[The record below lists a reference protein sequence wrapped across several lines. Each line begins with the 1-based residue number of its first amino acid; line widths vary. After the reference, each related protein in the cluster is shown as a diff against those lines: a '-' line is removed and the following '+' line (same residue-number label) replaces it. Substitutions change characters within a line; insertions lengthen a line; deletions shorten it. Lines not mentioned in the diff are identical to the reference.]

1 MDEIPPAAKERR
13 ILAMSFIAKAE
24 KLYTEHRTN
33 NPRSV
38 ELFEK
43 SKMIAPGGVHSPV
56 RAFSGIGGAPIFFE
70 SASGARMHSV
80 DGKDYIDFCQSFGPL
95 ILGHRDPDVVEA
107 VRAVSDKVWTVGAC
121 EPYSVELGE
130 FMVERIPFLE
140 RVRFVCSGTEAVMS
154 ALRVARGATG
164 RRKILKFN
172 GCYNGHADNL
182 LVAAGSG
189 LAGETASSSE
199 GVPQDS
205 VQHTLI
211 ADLDDEEGFLK
222 IIEVHGNDLAAVIIE
237 PLPANFG
244 LLPQR
249 EEFLRMVAEKTKAC
263 GALLI
268 FDEVI
273 SGFRIAF
280 GGMAAASGIEP
291 DLVTYGKIIGG
302 GFPVGCYGGKE
313 KWMRYVAPEGSVYQ
327 AGTLAANPI
336 GMAAGL
342 ATLKKMVKINAWALL
357 AEQTKQFAKNCN
369 MLFGKYDVPMNC
381 VQKGSL
387 FWFGDARETP
397 IRRPSQISAWQREW
411 FPAFFHAALKQGI
424 YFAPSAYEVGFMSTA
439 HTDAVLDEAIV
450 GIEKALQEIH
460 E

>member
-1 MDEIPPAAKERR
+1 MPSQEKFKQL
-13 ILAMSFIAKAE
+13 LA
-24 KLYTEHRTN
+24 EHKSN
-33 NPRSV
+33 NPKSM

-43 SKMIAPGGVHSPV
+43 SKLIAPGGVHSPV
-56 RAFSGIGGAPIFFE
+56 RAFSGIGEQPIFFE
-70 SASGARMHSV
+70 SADGARVCSV
-80 DGKDYIDFCQSFGPL
+80 DGKGYIDFCQSFGPL
-95 ILGHRDPDVVEA
+95 ILGHRDPSVAAA
-107 VRAVSDKVWTVGAC
+107 VAEVSEKIWTVGAC

-164 RRKILKFN
+164 RRKVVKFN

-189 LAGETASSSE
+189 LAGESASSSA

-205 VQHTLI
+205 VQHTLV
-211 ADLDDEEGFLK
+211 ADLDDQEGFAE
-222 IIEVHGNDLAAVIIE
+222 IIETHGSDIAAVIIE
-237 PLPANFG
+237 PLPANYG

-249 EEFLRMVAEKTKAC
+249 EDFLRIVAEKTKAC

-280 GGMAAASGIEP
+280 GGMAAATGIPP

-302 GFPVGCYGGKE
+302 GFPVGSYGGKE
-313 KWMRYVAPEGSVYQ
+313 KWMRTVAPEGKVYQ
-327 AGTLAANPI
+327 AGTLAANPL
-336 GMAAGL
+336 GMVAGL
-342 ATLKKMVKINAWALL
+342 ATLKKMVKTNIWAVL
-357 AEQTKQFAKNCN
+357 AERTKQFAKNCN
-369 MLFGKYDVPMNC
+369 MLFEKYEVPMNC

-387 FWFGDARETP
+387 FWFGDVRESP
-397 IRRPSQISAWQREW
+397 IRHPDKITAWQRSW
-411 FPAFFHAALKQGI
+411 FPVFFHAALKQGV
-424 YFAPSAYEVGFMSTA
+424 YFAPSAYEVGFMSLA
-439 HTDAVLDEAIV
+439 HDDAILDEAIV
-450 GIEKALQEIH
+450 SIEKALQEIH